1 MSPVTAL
8 REGLDSGKPLLSAWC
23 GIPEPAIPALLAKE
37 DFDLV
42 TLDMQH
48 GAVDFAQTLRALPL
62 IAATGKPML
71 ARIPV
76 GDFATASRLLD
87 AGACGVIAP
96 MINTL
101 DDAQRFARAMK
112 FPPKGE
118 RSWGPHAALAL
129 SGLAPDAYFAQANA
143 FSIALAM
150 VETRESLAIIDEILA
165 TSGIDGVFIG
175 PADLSIAL
183 SDGRGGGCAVAGSRN
198 RARSCGG
205 AGARGRQGCRRLCG
219 DAGARGCLDATRLRH
234 RCAWLGRE
242 PPARRRTGLDRYG
255 ARRVRAGRAASA
267 PGPSV
272 ARCCH
277 QRKSLP
283 QGRLIAR
290 GRSG

>member
-8 REGLDSGKPLLSAWC
+8 REGLDAGKPLLSAWC

-37 DFDLV
+37 GFDLV

-48 GAVDFAQTLRALPL
+48 GAVDFAQTLRSLPL
-62 IAATGKPML
+62 VAATGKPML

-87 AGACGVIAP
+87 AGVSGVIAP

-129 SGLAPDAYFAQANA
+129 SGLAPEAYFAQANG

-150 VETRESLAIIDEILA
+150 VETRESLAIIDEILD

-183 SDGRGGGCAVAGSRN
+183 SDGRGVDAQSPEVEAALDHALA
-198 RARSCGG
+198 RAREAGKAAAVYAPTPER
-205 AGARGRQGCRRLCG
+205 AGALMQRGFDIVALGSDVNLLR
-219 DAGARGCLDATRLRH
+219 AGAQ
-234 RCAWLGRE
+234 AWI
-242 PPARRRTGLDRYG
+242 G
-255 ARRVRAGRAASA
+255 A
-267 PGPSV
+267 
-272 ARCCH
+272 
-277 QRKSLP
+277 
-283 QGRLIAR
+283 AR
-290 GRSG
+290 GV

>member
-8 REGLDSGKPLLSAWC
+8 REGLDAGKPLLSAWC

-37 DFDLV
+37 GFDLV

-62 IAATGKPML
+62 VAATGKPML

-87 AGACGVIAP
+87 AGVSGVIAP

-129 SGLAPDAYFAQANA
+129 SGLAPEAYFAQANG

-150 VETRESLAIIDEILA
+150 VETRESLAIIDDILD

-183 SDGRGGGCAVAGSRN
+183 SDGRGVDAQSPEVEAALDHALA
-198 RARSCGG
+198 RAREAGKAAAVYAPTPERAGVLMRRGFDIVALGSDVNLLR
-205 AGARGRQGCRRLCG
+205 AGAQAWIG
-219 DAGARGCLDATRLRH
+219 AARG
-234 RCAWLGRE
+234 
-242 PPARRRTGLDRYG
+242 
-255 ARRVRAGRAASA
+255 S
-267 PGPSV
+267 
-272 ARCCH
+272 
-277 QRKSLP
+277 
-283 QGRLIAR
+283 
-290 GRSG
+290 

>member
-8 REGLDSGKPLLSAWC
+8 REGLDAGKPLLSAWC

-37 DFDLV
+37 GFDLV

-48 GAVDFAQTLRALPL
+48 GAVDFAQTLRSLPL
-62 IAATGKPML
+62 VAATGKPML

-87 AGACGVIAP
+87 AGVSGVIAP

-129 SGLAPDAYFAQANA
+129 SGLAPEAYFAQANG

-150 VETRESLAIIDEILA
+150 VETRESLAIIDEILD

-183 SDGRGGGCAVAGSRN
+183 SDGRGVNAQSPEVEAALDHALA
-198 RARSCGG
+198 RAREAGKAAAVYAPTPER
-205 AGARGRQGCRRLCG
+205 AGALMQRGFDIVALGSDVNLLR
-219 DAGARGCLDATRLRH
+219 AGAQ
-234 RCAWLGRE
+234 AWI
-242 PPARRRTGLDRYG
+242 G
-255 ARRVRAGRAASA
+255 A
-267 PGPSV
+267 
-272 ARCCH
+272 
-277 QRKSLP
+277 
-283 QGRLIAR
+283 AR
-290 GRSG
+290 GV

>member
-1 MSPVTAL
+1 MSPVTEL
-8 REGLDSGKPLLSAWC
+8 REGLDAGKPLLSAWC

-62 IAATGKPML
+62 IAAAGKPML

-101 DDAQRFARAMK
+101 DDAQRFAKAMK

-129 SGLAPDAYFAQANA
+129 SGLSADAYFKQANA
-143 FSIALAM
+143 FSVALAM

-183 SDGRGGGCAVAGSRN
+183 SDGHGVDAQSREVEAALDHALSRAREAGKAAAVYAATPERAGALMQRGFDIVALGSDVNLLRAGAQAWIGTARGG
-198 RARSCGG
+198 
-205 AGARGRQGCRRLCG
+205 
-219 DAGARGCLDATRLRH
+219 
-234 RCAWLGRE
+234 
-242 PPARRRTGLDRYG
+242 
-255 ARRVRAGRAASA
+255 
-267 PGPSV
+267 
-272 ARCCH
+272 
-277 QRKSLP
+277 
-283 QGRLIAR
+283 
-290 GRSG
+290 

>member
-8 REGLDSGKPLLSAWC
+8 REGLDAGKPLLSAWC
-23 GIPEPAIPALLAKE
+23 GMPEPAIPALLAAE

-48 GAVDFAQTLRALPL
+48 GAVDFAQTLRSLPL
-62 IAATGKPML
+62 VAAAGKPML

-87 AGACGVIAP
+87 AGASGVIAP
-96 MINTL
+96 MINSL
-101 DDAQRFARAMK
+101 DDAQRFAKAMK

-129 SGLAPDAYFAQANA
+129 SGLAPDAYFSKAND

-150 VETRESLAIIDEILA
+150 VETRESLAIIDDILA

-183 SDGRGGGCAVAGSRN
+183 SNGRGVDAQSREVEN
-198 RARSCGG
+198 ALDHALARARDAGKAAAVYAATPER
-205 AGARGRQGCRRLCG
+205 AGALMGRGFDIVALGSDVSLLR
-219 DAGARGCLDATRLRH
+219 AGAK
-234 RCAWLGRE
+234 AWIST
-242 PPARRRTGLDRYG
+242 AR
-255 ARRVRAGRAASA
+255 SA
-267 PGPSV
+267 
-272 ARCCH
+272 
-277 QRKSLP
+277 
-283 QGRLIAR
+283 
-290 GRSG
+290 

>member
-8 REGLDSGKPLLSAWC
+8 REGLDAGKPLLSAWC
-23 GIPEPAIPALLAKE
+23 GIPEPAIPALLAAE
-37 DFDLV
+37 EFDLV

-48 GAVDFAQTLRALPL
+48 GAVDFAQTLRSLPL
-62 IAATGKPML
+62 VAAAGKPML

-101 DDAQRFARAMK
+101 DDAQRFGKAMK

-118 RSWGPHAALAL
+118 RSWGPHTALAL
-129 SGLAPDAYFAQANA
+129 SGLTPDAYFATAND

-150 VETRESLAIIDEILA
+150 VETRESLAIIDDILA

-183 SDGRGGGCAVAGSRN
+183 SNGRGVDAQSREVEDALDHALARVREAGKTAAVYAATAE
-198 RARSCGG
+198 RARDLMQRGFDIVALGSDANLLR
-205 AGARGRQGCRRLCG
+205 AGARSWIG
-219 DAGARGCLDATRLRH
+219 AARG
-234 RCAWLGRE
+234 G
-242 PPARRRTGLDRYG
+242 
-255 ARRVRAGRAASA
+255 
-267 PGPSV
+267 
-272 ARCCH
+272 
-277 QRKSLP
+277 
-283 QGRLIAR
+283 QG
-290 GRSG
+290 